1 MPDHLFLR
9 SSVYPFV
16 CFFVCPSFCLSVS
29 LSVGC
34 PAMRERPFERESNL
48 NLNRFRFLFFWPSQT
63 SRKCFEDRTRFE
75 NTWKTDL
82 RVSKRYWI
90 QFKYFRWFN
99 KKSCDYWEAKKTIVK
114 MKNIFSARNC
124 FSIAMVTLTGKN
136 CFRFSVLNI
145 LFLLDHFFRIICY
158 LLLFLSIAY

>member
-1 MPDHLFLR
+1 MIHVFPKKIKKTFAFIVFNVFQDDLRFSSLDLNMNKIEQICLTTFFSVRLFIHL
-9 SSVYPFV
+9 Y
-16 CFFVCPSFCLSVS
+16 VCPLVCLSVS

-82 RVSKRYWI
+82 RVWKRYWI
-90 QFKYFRWFN
+90 QFKYFHWFN
-99 KKSCDYWEAKKTIVK
+99 
-114 MKNIFSARNC
+114 
-124 FSIAMVTLTGKN
+124 
-136 CFRFSVLNI
+136 
-145 LFLLDHFFRIICY
+145 
-158 LLLFLSIAY
+158 

>member
-1 MPDHLFLR
+1 MFFPKKTKNICIYCIQRSPRWFAFFFFGSEYEQNRTNMPDHLFLR

-16 CFFVCPSFCLSVS
+16 CFYVCPLVCLSVS

-75 NTWKTDL
+75 KLEKRGKLIWEFQNVIGANSNTL
-82 RVSKRYWI
+82 V
-90 QFKYFRWFN
+90 
-99 KKSCDYWEAKKTIVK
+99 
-114 MKNIFSARNC
+114 
-124 FSIAMVTLTGKN
+124 G
-136 CFRFSVLNI
+136 
-145 LFLLDHFFRIICY
+145 
-158 LLLFLSIAY
+158 